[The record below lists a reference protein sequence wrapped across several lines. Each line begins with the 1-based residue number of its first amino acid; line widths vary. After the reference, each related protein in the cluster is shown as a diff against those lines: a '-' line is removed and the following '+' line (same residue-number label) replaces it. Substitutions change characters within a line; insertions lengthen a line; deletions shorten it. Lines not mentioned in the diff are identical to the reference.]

1 LRGLAI
7 AIDDKKL
14 IEVVDETY
22 SFFEKTLAERVV
34 SEDEVDIRSR
44 SLRLHT
50 RISELLQ
57 IAMKE

>member
-1 LRGLAI
+1 MRGLAI

>member
-1 LRGLAI
+1 
-7 AIDDKKL
+7 
-14 IEVVDETY
+14 
-22 SFFEKTLAERVV
+22 VV